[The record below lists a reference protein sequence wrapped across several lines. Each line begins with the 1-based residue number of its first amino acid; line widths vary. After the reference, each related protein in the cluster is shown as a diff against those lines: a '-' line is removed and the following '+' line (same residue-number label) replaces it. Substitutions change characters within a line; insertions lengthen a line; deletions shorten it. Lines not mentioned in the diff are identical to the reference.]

1 METNLPNSP
10 FPISNSHSQSPIHN
24 SPFSILNSLPDFD
37 EAALSQI
44 PALLELVNLGYT
56 YLSRAKV
63 AELRD
68 GTSQYI
74 LREIAFAGLRKI
86 NAPAISDKS
95 IRDEIFKAEQQI
107 DMGAGVFK
115 ASEDIYSLLLAGCGV
130 SELIDGRRTS
140 PQMKFIDW
148 RNPEN
153 NTYHVCAEY
162 VVGSASAQ
170 RRPDIVVFVNGIPFA
185 VIENKKP
192 SVKVQEAI
200 AQMVRNQSSN
210 ETPKFFLFPQ
220 ILIATNVRELKYG
233 TLQTPSRF
241 YSQWKE
247 KDVDAATFDAE
258 VSTVINGPVELGVF
272 RQILQD
278 VNNSELRIGNNELG
292 GANRELG
299 IENSELGIG
308 NSELGIENSK
318 FNIQHSQFTTTARA
332 VTEQD
337 RGIYA
342 LLRPE
347 RMLDL
352 VRNFIIYDNN
362 IKKIARY
369 QQYFAIKKT
378 MAKLKTFDG
387 FGRRRGG
394 LIWHTQGSGKSLTM
408 VMLVKCLIDDPDII
422 LPRVLVVTDRRDL
435 DRQIADT
442 FAACN
447 IKKDVKKTTSSAE
460 LLQLLKEKD
469 QRVITA
475 LIHKFEAGKGARD
488 FTDDDPNIFILI
500 DEAHRTQAGQAN
512 IELNLVLPKACQI
525 AFTGTPLMKQERS
538 SAAKFGG
545 TIDAYTISEAEA
557 DGVVL
562 PLIYQPR
569 YVELSVQQ
577 HLLDQFYDHIT
588 ECLTE
593 AQKKDLQMKFN
604 SAQILEET
612 SQRIETIALD
622 ILNHYTRFSDTG
634 LKAQVVAPSKY
645 AAVMFQKAFSLQDR
659 VATDVIISE
668 SADKEEDD
676 LLPDHK
682 KEVAKF
688 LSEAKNRFGSS
699 LLKREKDLIDDFKKN
714 PDGVR
719 MLIVVDKLLTGFDAP
734 RNTFL
739 YLAKQL
745 KDHNLLQAIARVNRL
760 FDGDEGK
767 EAKVNGFIIDYSKN
781 AKNLRDAME
790 LFSNYEPEEIER
802 ALLNSDEKIAQ
813 LERIYQELH
822 GLFNAVRNKQDTE
835 EYIRILDSDLEKREQ
850 FYELVD
856 EFTRQFAACQML
868 YDFTQKF
875 DEEKLRRFALDLK
888 GFVELKKVQKLK
900 NAESV
905 DFSKYEAQIR
915 RILDKYVTAEYV
927 TELAEPICVR
937 ESAEFNAYIEHVDRG
952 LSDKSKAEA
961 IAAQTNRTIK
971 ENYDQDPAFY
981 RHFSEKITR
990 LIAELRSAKEDD
1002 VRALLGEVRNVQN
1015 HVTAYEDND
1024 IPKPLKARKPL
1035 HPFFRNLS
1043 SRLASH
1049 PLNMEQLCTIV
1060 ETIYGVIEKNKI
1072 VDWDTNVE
1080 VERRVRIEIEDY
1092 LFDTVKTVYGVPLTL
1107 EEIDALLSII
1117 WDLAVQNKEPEEA

>member
-1 METNLPNSP
+1 MSKE
-10 FPISNSHSQSPIHN
+10 FE
-24 SPFSILNSLPDFD
+24 LPDFD
-37 EAALSQI
+37 EASLSQI

-56 YLSRAKV
+56 YLPRAQV
-63 AELRD
+63 ATLRD
-68 GTSQYI
+68 GPSQYI
-74 LREIAFAGLRKI
+74 LRDIAFEALRKI
-86 NAPAISDKS
+86 NAPTISDKS

-115 ASEDIYSLLLAGCGV
+115 ASEEIYSLLLAGCGV

-148 RNPEN
+148 RTPAN
-153 NTYHVCAEY
+153 NTFHICAEY
-162 VVGSASAQ
+162 VVGAASAQ

-192 SVKVQEAI
+192 SVKVQEAV
-200 AQMVRNQSSN
+200 AQMVRNQNPN

-233 TLQTPSRF
+233 TMLTPARF
-241 YSQWKE
+241 YSHWKE
-247 KDVDAATFDAE
+247 KDVDAALFDAE
-258 VSTVINGPVELGVF
+258 VHALINKAISPEIYAQITNDLCPCTGGPCVRPDKGQTQGLP
-272 RQILQD
+272 IP
-278 VNNSELRIGNNELG
+278 
-292 GANRELG
+292 
-299 IENSELGIG
+299 
-308 NSELGIENSK
+308 
-318 FNIQHSQFTTTARA
+318 RA
-332 VTEQD
+332 ATEQD
-337 RGIYA
+337 RGIYS

-352 VRNFIIYDNN
+352 VRNFILYDNG
-362 IKKIARY
+362 IKKVARY
-369 QQYFAIKKT
+369 QQFFAIKKA
-378 MAKLKTFDG
+378 MQRLKTFDAY
-387 FGRRRGG
+387 GRRRGG

-408 VMLVKCLIDDPDII
+408 VMLVKCLIDDPEIV

-460 LLQLLKEKD
+460 LLQLIKEKD
-469 QRVITA
+469 QRVIT
-475 LIHKFEAGKGARD
+475 LVQKFSGGEFLKGGHEARPYGRASCPP
-488 FTDDDPNIFILI
+488 FPPDDDPNVFILI

-512 IELNLVLPKACQI
+512 TELNLVLPKACQI
-525 AFTGTPLMKQERS
+525 AFTGTPLMKREKS

-545 TIDAYTISEAEA
+545 MIDAYTISEAEA

-588 ECLTE
+588 EGLTE
-593 AQKKDLQMKFN
+593 SQKKDLQQKFN

-622 ILNHYTRFSDTG
+622 ILNHYSRFEDTG

-645 AAVMFQKAFSLQDR
+645 AAIMFQKAFTLQDR
-659 VATDVIISE
+659 ISTDVIISE

-676 LLPDHK
+676 QLPEHK

-688 LSEAKNRFGSS
+688 LSNEKHQYGSS
-699 LLKREKDLIDDFKKN
+699 LLKREKDLIADFKSN
-714 PDGVR
+714 PEGVR
-719 MLIVVDKLLTGFDAP
+719 MLVVVDKLLTGFDAP

-790 LFSNYEPEEIER
+790 LFSNFAPEDIER
-802 ALLNSDEKIAQ
+802 ALLNTDEKIVD

-822 GLFNAVRNKQDTE
+822 GIFNSVRNKQDTE
-835 EYIRILDSDLEKREQ
+835 EYIRILEDDVETREH

-856 EFTRQFAACQML
+856 EFTRQFATCQML

-888 GFVELKKVQKLK
+888 RFVELKKIQKIK
-900 NAESV
+900 NAETV
-905 DFSKYEAQIR
+905 DFSKYEDQIR

-937 ESAEFNAYIEHVDRG
+937 ESGEFNAYIDHVSHG

-971 ENYDQDPAFY
+971 ENYDRDPEFY
-981 RHFSEKITR
+981 RHFSEKISR
-990 LIAELRSAKEDD
+990 LIAELKSAKEED
-1002 VRALLGEVRNVQN
+1002 VKALLGEARKVQTK
-1015 HVTAYEDND
+1015 VTDYENND
-1024 IPKPLKARKPL
+1024 IPDPLKARKPL
-1035 HPFFRNLS
+1035 HTFFRNLS
-1043 SRLASH
+1043 SRLATH
-1049 PLNMEQLCTIV
+1049 PLSMEQLCTIV
-1060 ETIYGVIEKNKI
+1060 ENIYGFIEKNKI

-1080 VERRVRIEIEDY
+1080 VERRVRTEIEDY
-1092 LFDTVKTVYGVPLTL
+1092 LFDTVKTVYGAPLTL
-1107 EEIDALLSII
+1107 DEIDALLSMI
-1117 WDLAVQNKEPEEA
+1117 WDLAVQNKNEGGL

>member
-1 METNLPNSP
+1 METNIPNSQFTIP
-10 FPISNSHSQSPIHN
+10 YSSLPIPN

-37 EAALSQI
+37 EASLSQI

-56 YLSRAKV
+56 YLSRAQV
-63 AELRD
+63 AAMRD
-68 GTSQYI
+68 GPTQYI
-74 LREIAFAGLRKI
+74 LRDIAFEALRKI
-86 NAPAISDKS
+86 NAPTISDKS

-115 ASEDIYSLLLAGCGV
+115 ASEEIYSLLLAGCGV

-148 RNPEN
+148 RTPAN
-153 NTYHVCAEY
+153 NTFHVCAEY
-162 VVGSASAQ
+162 VVGAASAQ
-170 RRPDIVVFVNGIPFA
+170 RRPDIVVFVNGIPFV

-192 SVKVQEAI
+192 SVKVQEAV
-200 AQMVRNQSSN
+200 AQMVRNQNPN

-233 TLQTPSRF
+233 TMQTPARF
-241 YSQWKE
+241 YSHWKE
-247 KDVDAATFDAE
+247 KDSDAATFDAE
-258 VSTVINGPVELGVF
+258 VSVIINKPVEPGVL
-272 RQILQD
+272 RQIIQD
-278 VNNSELRIGNNELG
+278 FENRELRLENSELRME
-292 GANRELG
+292 
-299 IENSELGIG
+299 

-318 FNIQHSQFTTTARA
+318 FNIQHSTFSAALRA

-337 RGIYA
+337 RGIYS
-342 LLRPE
+342 LLRTE
-347 RMLDL
+347 RLLDL
-352 VRNFIIYDNN
+352 VRNFILYDKG
-362 IKKIARY
+362 IKKVARY
-369 QQYFAIKKT
+369 QQFFAIKKA
-378 MAKLKTFDG
+378 MQRLKTFDA

-408 VMLVKCLIDDPDII
+408 VMLVKCLIDDPEIV

-460 LLQLLKEKD
+460 LLQLIKEKD

-475 LIHKFEAGKGARD
+475 LVHKFEAGRTARD
-488 FTDDDPNIFILI
+488 FVDEDPNVFVLI

-512 IELNLVLPKACQI
+512 TELNLVLPKACQI
-525 AFTGTPLMKQERS
+525 AFTGTPLMKREKS
-538 SAAKFGG
+538 SAVKFGG

-588 ECLTE
+588 EGLTE
-593 AQKKDLQMKFN
+593 AQKKDLQQKFN

-622 ILNHYTRFSDTG
+622 ILNHYTRFADTG

-645 AAVMFQKAFSLQDR
+645 AAIMFQKAFTLQDR
-659 VATDVIISE
+659 ISTDVIISE

-676 LLPDHK
+676 QLPEHK

-688 LSEAKNRFGSS
+688 LSHEKLQYGSS
-699 LLKREKDLIDDFKKN
+699 LFKREKDLIDDFKNNK
-714 PDGVR
+714 DGVR
-719 MLIVVDKLLTGFDAP
+719 MLVVVDKLLTGFDAP

-790 LFSNYEPEEIER
+790 LFSNYDPEDIER
-802 ALLNSDEKIAQ
+802 ALLNTDEKIAD

-822 GLFNAVRNKQDTE
+822 GIFNSVRNKQDTE
-835 EYIRILDSDLEKREQ
+835 EYIRILEEDLETREH

-856 EFTRQFAACQML
+856 EFTRQFATCQML

-888 GFVELKKVQKLK
+888 RFVELKKIQKIK
-900 NAESV
+900 NAETV
-905 DFSKYEAQIR
+905 DFSKYEDQIR

-927 TELAEPICVR
+927 TELAEPFCVR
-937 ESAEFNAYIEHVDRG
+937 ESAEFNAYIDHVAHG

-971 ENYDQDPAFY
+971 ENYDRDPEFY
-981 RHFSEKITR
+981 RHFSEKISR
-990 LIAELRSAKEDD
+990 LIAELKSAKEED
-1002 VRALLGEVRNVQN
+1002 VKALLGEARKVQTK
-1015 HVTAYEDND
+1015 VTDYEDND
-1024 IPKPLKARKPL
+1024 IPDSLKTRKPL

-1043 SRLASH
+1043 SRLATH

-1060 ETIYGVIEKNKI
+1060 QTIYGFIEKNKI
-1072 VDWDTNVE
+1072 IDWDTNVE
-1080 VERRVRIEIEDY
+1080 VERRVRMEIEDY
-1092 LFDTVKTVYGVPLTL
+1092 LFDTVKTVYGAPLTL
-1107 EEIDALLSII
+1107 DEIDALLSMI
-1117 WDLAVQNKEPEEA
+1117 WDLAVKNKNEGES

>member
-1 METNLPNSP
+1 MSKE
-10 FPISNSHSQSPIHN
+10 FD
-24 SPFSILNSLPDFD
+24 LPDFD
-37 EAALSQI
+37 EASLSQI

-56 YLSRAKV
+56 YLSRAQV
-63 AELRD
+63 AALRD
-68 GTSQYI
+68 GPSQYI
-74 LREIAFAGLRKI
+74 LRDIAFEALRKI
-86 NAPAISDKS
+86 NAPTISDKS

-115 ASEDIYSLLLAGCGV
+115 ASEEIYSLLLAGCGV

-148 RNPEN
+148 RTPAN
-153 NTYHVCAEY
+153 NTFHVCAEY
-162 VVGSASAQ
+162 VVGAASAQ

-192 SVKVQEAI
+192 SVKVQEAV
-200 AQMVRNQSSN
+200 AQMVHNQNPN

-233 TLQTPSRF
+233 TMLTPSRF
-241 YSQWKE
+241 YSHWKE
-247 KDVDAATFDAE
+247 KDFDAALFDAE
-258 VSTVINGPVELGVF
+258 VHALINKPISPDIF
-272 RQILQD
+272 PQIISDLCPGQTQCQG
-278 VNNSELRIGNNELG
+278 RM
-292 GANRELG
+292 
-299 IENSELGIG
+299 
-308 NSELGIENSK
+308 
-318 FNIQHSQFTTTARA
+318 

-337 RGIYA
+337 RGIYS
-342 LLRPE
+342 LLRTE
-347 RMLDL
+347 RLLDL
-352 VRNFIIYDNN
+352 VRNFILYDNG
-362 IKKIARY
+362 IKKVARY
-369 QQYFAIKKT
+369 QQFFAIKKA
-378 MAKLKTFDG
+378 MQRLKTFDAY
-387 FGRRRGG
+387 GRRRGG

-408 VMLVKCLIDDPDII
+408 VMLVKCLIDDPEIV

-460 LLQLLKEKD
+460 LLQLIKEKD

-475 LIHKFEAGKGARD
+475 LIHKFEAGRTGRD
-488 FTDDDPNIFILI
+488 FVDEDSNVFILI

-512 IELNLVLPKACQI
+512 TELNLVLPKACQI
-525 AFTGTPLMKQERS
+525 AFTGTPLMKQEKS

-545 TIDAYTISEAEA
+545 MIDAYTISEAEA

-588 ECLTE
+588 EGLTE
-593 AQKKDLQMKFN
+593 AQKKDLQKKFN

-622 ILNHYTRFSDTG
+622 ILNHYSRFADTG

-645 AAVMFQKAFSLQDR
+645 AAIMFQKAFTLQDR
-659 VATDVIISE
+659 ISTDVIISE

-676 LLPDHK
+676 QLPEHK

-688 LSEAKNRFGSS
+688 LSNEKHQYGSS
-699 LLKREKDLIDDFKKN
+699 LLKREKDLIADFKSN
-714 PDGVR
+714 PEGVR
-719 MLIVVDKLLTGFDAP
+719 MLVVVDKLLTGFDAP

-790 LFSNYEPEEIER
+790 LFSNYAPEDIER
-802 ALLNSDEKIAQ
+802 ALLNTDEKIVD

-822 GLFNAVRNKQDTE
+822 GIFNSVRNKQDTE
-835 EYIRILDSDLEKREQ
+835 EYIRILEDDVETREH

-856 EFTRQFAACQML
+856 EFTRQFATCQML

-888 GFVELKKVQKLK
+888 RFVELKKIQKIK
-900 NAESV
+900 NAETV
-905 DFSKYEAQIR
+905 DFSKYEDQIR

-937 ESAEFNAYIEHVDRG
+937 ESGEFNAYIDHVAHG

-971 ENYDQDPAFY
+971 ENYDRDPEFY
-981 RHFSEKITR
+981 RHFSEKISR
-990 LIAELRSAKEDD
+990 LIAELKSAKEED
-1002 VRALLGEVRNVQN
+1002 VKALLGEVRKVQTK
-1015 HVTAYEDND
+1015 VTAYEDND
-1024 IPKPLKARKPL
+1024 IPDPLKTRKPL

-1043 SRLASH
+1043 SRLATH
-1049 PLNMEQLCTIV
+1049 PLKMDQLCTIV
-1060 ETIYGVIEKNKI
+1060 ENIYGFIEKNKI

-1080 VERRVRIEIEDY
+1080 VERRVRTEIEDY
-1092 LFDTVKTVYGVPLTL
+1092 LFDTVKTVYGAPLTL
-1107 EEIDALLSII
+1107 DEIDALLSMI
-1117 WDLAVQNKEPEEA
+1117 WDLAVQNKNEGGL

>member
-1 METNLPNSP
+1 METNIPNSQ
-10 FPISNSHSQSPIHN
+10 FPISNY
-24 SPFSILNSLPDFD
+24 LPDFD
-37 EAALSQI
+37 EASLSQI

-56 YLSRAKV
+56 YLSHAQV
-63 AELRD
+63 ATMRD
-68 GTSQYI
+68 GPSQYI
-74 LREIAFAGLRKI
+74 LRDIAFDALRKI
-86 NAPAISDKS
+86 NAPTISDKS

-115 ASEDIYSLLLAGCGV
+115 ASEEIYSLLLAGCGV

-148 RNPEN
+148 RTPAN
-153 NTYHVCAEY
+153 NTFHVCAEY
-162 VVGSASAQ
+162 VVGAASAQ
-170 RRPDIVVFVNGIPFA
+170 RRPDIVVFVNGIPF
-185 VIENKKP
+185 VVVENKKP
-192 SVKVQEAI
+192 SVKVQEAV
-200 AQMVRNQSSN
+200 AQMVRNQNPN

-233 TLQTPSRF
+233 TMLTPARF
-241 YSQWKE
+241 YSHWKE
-247 KDVDAATFDAE
+247 KDAEPATFDAE
-258 VSTVINGPVELGVF
+258 VYALINSPINPEIHALITSDLCPGQTQCQG
-272 RQILQD
+272 RM
-278 VNNSELRIGNNELG
+278 
-292 GANRELG
+292 
-299 IENSELGIG
+299 
-308 NSELGIENSK
+308 
-318 FNIQHSQFTTTARA
+318 

-337 RGIYA
+337 RGIYS
-342 LLRPE
+342 LLRTE
-347 RMLDL
+347 RLLDL
-352 VRNFIIYDNN
+352 VRNFILYDNG
-362 IKKIARY
+362 IKKVARY
-369 QQYFAIKKT
+369 QQFFAIKKA
-378 MAKLKTFDG
+378 MQRLKTFDA

-408 VMLVKCLIDDPDII
+408 VMLVKCLIDDPEII

-435 DRQIADT
+435 DRQIAET

-460 LLQLLKEKD
+460 LLQLIKEKD

-475 LIHKFEAGKGARD
+475 LVHKFEAGRTARD
-488 FTDDDPNIFILI
+488 FVDEDPNVFVLI

-512 IELNLVLPKACQI
+512 TELNLVLPKACQI
-525 AFTGTPLMKQERS
+525 AFTGTPLMKREKS
-538 SAAKFGG
+538 SAVKFGG

-588 ECLTE
+588 EGLTE
-593 AQKKDLQMKFN
+593 AQKKDLQQKFN

-622 ILNHYTRFSDTG
+622 ILNHYTRFADTG

-645 AAVMFQKAFSLQDR
+645 AAIMFQKAFTLQDR
-659 VATDVIISE
+659 ISTDVIISE

-676 LLPDHK
+676 QLPEHK

-688 LSEAKNRFGSS
+688 LSHEKHQYGSS
-699 LLKREKDLIDDFKKN
+699 LFKREKDLIDDFKNNK
-714 PDGVR
+714 DGVR
-719 MLIVVDKLLTGFDAP
+719 MLVVVDKLLTGFDAP

-790 LFSNYEPEEIER
+790 LFSNYDPEDIER
-802 ALLNSDEKIAQ
+802 ALLNTDEKIAD

-822 GLFNAVRNKQDTE
+822 GIFNSVRNKQDTE
-835 EYIRILDSDLEKREQ
+835 EYIRILEEDLETREH

-856 EFTRQFAACQML
+856 EFTRQFATCQML

-888 GFVELKKVQKLK
+888 RFVELKKIQKIK
-900 NAESV
+900 NAETV
-905 DFSKYEAQIR
+905 DFSKYEDQIR

-937 ESAEFNAYIEHVDRG
+937 ESGEFNAYIDHVAHG

-971 ENYDQDPAFY
+971 ENYDRDPEFY
-981 RHFSEKITR
+981 RHFSEKISR
-990 LIAELRSAKEDD
+990 LIAELKSAREED
-1002 VRALLGEVRNVQN
+1002 VKALLGEARKVQTK
-1015 HVTAYEDND
+1015 VTAYEDND
-1024 IPKPLKARKPL
+1024 IPDPLKTRKPL

-1043 SRLASH
+1043 TRLATH
-1049 PLNMEQLCTIV
+1049 PLSMEQLCTIV
-1060 ETIYGVIEKNKI
+1060 ETIYQFIEKNKI

-1080 VERRVRIEIEDY
+1080 VERRVRMEIEDY
-1092 LFDTVKTVYGVPLTL
+1092 LFDTVKTVYGAPLTL
-1107 EEIDALLSII
+1107 DEIDALLSMI
-1117 WDLAVQNKEPEEA
+1117 WDLAVKNKNEGEL